1 MFKNHLKTAVRS
13 LLRERYYALIK
24 IAGLALGLG
33 TTLVIFLYVA
43 HELSYDEFHPDVDR
57 SYCVLQTN
65 IWDPKGG
72 MFNSTGPAVAFG
84 LVDEFPE
91 IEEVMRV
98 NTTGSQIV
106 RYTRPDGDVV
116 AINEGK
122 VFAADSNFFS
132 FFDFPL
138 KEGDAKTA
146 LIGVGKAIL
155 SNKAAERLFGGER
168 ALGKII
174 LVGDKR
180 TAVEVTGVTEE
191 QPTNVHFTF
200 DYMLSMPT
208 NPAVKE
214 FEWSWIWTQV
224 VTYVKVKTGADV
236 ENLNK
241 KLETFAD
248 RGALRTFQILKLD
261 YETFSREKGGWKLA
275 LQPVRDIHLYSYETG
290 NRLGKTGDIRYVY
303 IFSAIGAFIL
313 LIAIINFVNLST
325 ARAAKRAKEVGVKK
339 TLGILRR
346 SLIIQFQVEHILLTF
361 GAMLLGLGVM
371 ELLRLII
378 QPVAGIQMPLTSL
391 SRNYTGIIILIVP
404 IVVGF
409 IAGLYP
415 AFYLTSFKPAAVL
428 KGKLS
433 AGFGNSSFRNVLVV
447 FQFSIS
453 IILMVATLVVRD
465 QVEFYRSKD
474 VGFDKENLLII
485 EHADKL
491 GNQLESFN
499 EEVATFPGVQTT
511 SVSTDFRGQFEEV
524 FMREG
529 DDTQYSISYY
539 KVEEHFFE
547 TTGIKLA
554 AGRFFEETR
563 PSDKDAVVLTET
575 TCRLLGWTPE
585 EAIGKRMHYLGD
597 DVGAQEVIG
606 VAKDVHLHSLRQ
618 NIAPFM
624 FFHITSNLYG
634 PERIAVIRYQTTDVP
649 ALVNRIERRWQELAE
664 SVPLSYSFYDESLQQ
679 NYKQEERLSSLFMI
693 FTSLSITIA
702 ILGLVG
708 LVSYSAE
715 QRKKEIGVRKVF
727 GASLSGI
734 YVMMNKEYLRLIGIA
749 LLFAAPISWWL
760 MQQWLMQ
767 IPEDNRIEI
776 SPFIFVIAFAAEL
789 LLALVCVGYLSLKA
803 AALNPTVALKEE

>member
-275 LQPVRDIHLYSYETG
+275 LQPVRD
-290 NRLGKTGDIRYVY
+290 
-303 IFSAIGAFIL
+303 
-313 LIAIINFVNLST
+313 
-325 ARAAKRAKEVGVKK
+325 
-339 TLGILRR
+339 
-346 SLIIQFQVEHILLTF
+346 
-361 GAMLLGLGVM
+361 
-371 ELLRLII
+371 
-378 QPVAGIQMPLTSL
+378 
-391 SRNYTGIIILIVP
+391 
-404 IVVGF
+404 
-409 IAGLYP
+409 
-415 AFYLTSFKPAAVL
+415 
-428 KGKLS
+428 
-433 AGFGNSSFRNVLVV
+433 
-447 FQFSIS
+447 
-453 IILMVATLVVRD
+453 
-465 QVEFYRSKD
+465 
-474 VGFDKENLLII
+474 
-485 EHADKL
+485 
-491 GNQLESFN
+491 
-499 EEVATFPGVQTT
+499 
-511 SVSTDFRGQFEEV
+511 
-524 FMREG
+524 
-529 DDTQYSISYY
+529 
-539 KVEEHFFE
+539 
-547 TTGIKLA
+547 
-554 AGRFFEETR
+554 
-563 PSDKDAVVLTET
+563 
-575 TCRLLGWTPE
+575 
-585 EAIGKRMHYLGD
+585 
-597 DVGAQEVIG
+597 
-606 VAKDVHLHSLRQ
+606 
-618 NIAPFM
+618 
-624 FFHITSNLYG
+624 
-634 PERIAVIRYQTTDVP
+634 
-649 ALVNRIERRWQELAE
+649 
-664 SVPLSYSFYDESLQQ
+664 
-679 NYKQEERLSSLFMI
+679 
-693 FTSLSITIA
+693 
-702 ILGLVG
+702 
-708 LVSYSAE
+708 
-715 QRKKEIGVRKVF
+715 
-727 GASLSGI
+727 
-734 YVMMNKEYLRLIGIA
+734 
-749 LLFAAPISWWL
+749 
-760 MQQWLMQ
+760 
-767 IPEDNRIEI
+767 
-776 SPFIFVIAFAAEL
+776 
-789 LLALVCVGYLSLKA
+789 
-803 AALNPTVALKEE
+803 